1 MKETLE
7 YLKANDYPLAVMS
20 NKLQDIVRMGLKQ
33 FDLESY
39 FEIILGGADVERPKP
54 DPIGILTACEQLHVP
69 HDDVVYVGDA
79 PTDIEA

>member
-54 DPIGILTACEQLHVP
+54 DPIGILPVNSCMFRMMMLSM
-69 HDDVVYVGDA
+69 
-79 PTDIEA
+79 